1 MENTIDD
8 YLNYLKKIKNIA
20 YNTEVSYRQ
29 DLKKMENYFKE
40 SGITEVHKITETSLN
55 SYILFLERKGFTNA
69 TISRNVASLKGYF
82 DYLFKMKLI
91 DESITEWIK
100 SPKVERKQLATMKK
114 SEMEKL
120 LASFEGT
127 TVKSIRD
134 KAMIVLFCDT
144 VVKVSELL
152 NLSIY
157 DVNFEF
163 DYIICKGTKKD
174 RMISFS
180 NRTKSVLLK
189 YFESSRDDLLNGK
202 INKYLFVNIKGEQM
216 SRQGFWKIIKEHSK
230 KSGIDASVTFSMI
243 KRS

>member
-1 MENTIDD
+1 
-8 YLNYLKKIKNIA
+8 
-20 YNTEVSYRQ
+20 
-29 DLKKMENYFKE
+29 
-40 SGITEVHKITETSLN
+40 
-55 SYILFLERKGFTNA
+55 
-69 TISRNVASLKGYF
+69 
-82 DYLFKMKLI
+82 
-91 DESITEWIK
+91 
-100 SPKVERKQLATMKK
+100 
-114 SEMEKL
+114 
-120 LASFEGT
+120 
-127 TVKSIRD
+127 
-134 KAMIVLFCDT
+134 MIVLFCDT

-180 NRTKSVLLK
+180 NTTKSVLLK